1 MKHGMKT
8 ERACDFGAGI
18 GRVADKLLLP
28 VFKEVEMVEFS
39 AKLCEQA
46 NKDFTA
52 KGLID
57 RLKITCLPMQG
68 WLSNLRKRAM
78 HFSEYDTTLKFDLF
92 WFQWC
97 VGHLTDEDFIALF
110 TRLRGKLSE
119 NGVIV
124 IKDNC
129 ASTEETGSSKKKC
142 FKQFVILEFDKDDSS
157 VSRPVTELE
166 RLLKEAGLKVIEKE
180 QQKNFPSI
188 GLYPVY
194 TLALRALE

>member
-68 WLSNLRKRAM
+68 WLN
-78 HFSEYDTTLKFDLF
+78 
-92 WFQWC
+92 Q
-97 VGHLTDEDFIALF
+97 I
-110 TRLRGKLSE
+110 
-119 NGVIV
+119 
-124 IKDNC
+124 
-129 ASTEETGSSKKKC
+129 
-142 FKQFVILEFDKDDSS
+142 
-157 VSRPVTELE
+157 
-166 RLLKEAGLKVIEKE
+166 
-180 QQKNFPSI
+180 
-188 GLYPVY
+188 
-194 TLALRALE
+194 